1 MEKEACIFCISTIS
15 KQSFGVESERVIHEY
30 EFWWLVLQLE
40 EKRQSTKQ
48 SAGML
53 ISKRHIENV
62 SLANEQEATELIAVI
77 KPAAKQLC
85 EATNTIYTNQET
97 VGFNQGNEAGQTVMH
112 AHVHILPVSESDPNE
127 LKIRGGIGGAFEAL
141 RRERLTQKSS

>member
-1 MEKEACIFCISTIS
+1 MNQEACIFCINPIS
-15 KQSFGVESERVIHEY
+15 KESSGIGSDRVLHEY
-30 EFWWLVLQLE
+30 NYWWLVLQLE

-62 SLANEQEATELIAVI
+62 SLANEMEAAELIAII
-77 KPAAKQLC
+77 KNSAQKLC
-85 EATNTIYTNQET
+85 EATGNLYTNQET

-112 AHVHILPVSESDPNE
+112 AHVHILPVSESDPSE
-127 LKIRGGIGGAFEAL
+127 LKVRGGIGGAFEAL
-141 RRERLTQKSS
+141 RRERLN